1 MGSFVMENS
10 IIRAIRQI
18 EEEGEELKTKAY
30 VDKNNIIENA
40 EETVRKMEL
49 DFQNLKKENRR
60 KTLEETKLKNE
71 EVLESETANARAE
84 IAKIQ
89 SIVKEK
95 EQGAISLI
103 MSLIV

>member
-10 IIRAIRQI
+10 IIRSIRQI
-18 EEEGEELKTKAY
+18 EEECEELKTKAY

-40 EETVRKMEL
+40 EDTVRKML
-49 DFQNLKKENRR
+49 DFQNLKQENRK
-60 KTLEETKLKNE
+60 KTLEETKLRNE

-84 IAKIQ
+84 ISKIQ
-89 SIVKEK
+89 SIVREK

>member
-1 MGSFVMENS
+1 
-10 IIRAIRQI
+10 
-18 EEEGEELKTKAY
+18 

-49 DFQNLKKENRR
+49 DFQNLKQENRR

>member
-1 MGSFVMENS
+1 M
-10 IIRAIRQI
+10 
-18 EEEGEELKTKAY
+18 
-30 VDKNNIIENA
+30 DKNNIIENA

-49 DFQNLKKENRR
+49 DFQNLKQENRR

>member
-1 MGSFVMENS
+1 MENS

-18 EEEGEELKTKAY
+18 EEECEELKTKAY
-30 VDKNNIIENA
+30 VDKKNIIENA
-40 EETVRKMEL
+40 ENTVRKMEL
-49 DFQNLKKENRR
+49 DFQNLKQEKRR

>member
-1 MGSFVMENS
+1 MGTFVMENS

-18 EEEGEELKTKAY
+18 EEECEELKTKAY
-30 VDKNNIIENA
+30 VDKKNIIENA
-40 EETVRKMEL
+40 ENTVRKMEL
-49 DFQNLKKENRR
+49 DFQNLKQEKRR